1 MTELLRPQDLQKIT
15 EDLDMQRA
23 KKAFDR
29 QKKEEEEQAGLRDVF
44 MSREIHPEAKTR
56 VNNAIRRAAE
66 QGSRQLTVITFPA
79 AYCNDAGR
87 RINNLES
94 DWPQSLEGFA
104 KRAYEYY
111 VAELQ
116 PLGFKLTAQIID
128 YPGGMPGNVALNLSW
143 DR

>member
-1 MTELLRPQDLQKIT
+1 MTELLRPQDLHKIA

-29 QKKEEEEQAGLRDVF
+29 QKREEEERAGLRDVF
-44 MSREIHPEAKTR
+44 MSREIHPEAKMR

-66 QGSRQLTVITFPA
+66 QGNRQLMVVTFPA
-79 AYCNDAGR
+79 TYCNDAGR
-87 RINNLES
+87 RINNLEK

-104 KRAYEYY
+104 KLAYEYY

-116 PLGFKLTAQIID
+116 SLGFKLTAQVID
-128 YPGGMPGNVALNLSW
+128 YPGGMPGNIGLYLSW
-143 DR
+143 DS